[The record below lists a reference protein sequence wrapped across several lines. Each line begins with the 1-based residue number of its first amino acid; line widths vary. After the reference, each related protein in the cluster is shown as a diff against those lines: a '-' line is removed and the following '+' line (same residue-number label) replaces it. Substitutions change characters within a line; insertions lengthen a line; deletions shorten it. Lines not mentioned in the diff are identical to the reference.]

1 MKKSFLKTL
10 ATGLYVAMLA
20 AMTACG
26 GSTTASSSAES
37 QAAPADGA
45 SAPAQSAPADSVST
59 GDKTI
64 VGIYKMGTAT
74 WFIQEG
80 AASQKVVE
88 DAGYTWKF
96 MDCNQNAATYMDLL
110 NTVIADKVDGVLVC
124 LPDQNLSQ
132 TTVDMLTEAGIPVIA
147 VDDALETEDGTKLAP
162 WVGIDG
168 FSIGKAAGEW
178 GVNYIKENNLA
189 DDESFGILLMTADT
203 VSSCVPR
210 TEGELAALSEGL
222 PDFPESRIFR
232 ADCDTSAEDG
242 NQAANAVI
250 TGHPEIKKWLVLGVS
265 DESSQGAA
273 RAIESAG
280 LGADSMVMG
289 LGAYLCPDEF
299 ENPDSC
305 FRAAAYFSA
314 RDIGGTAA
322 QEMIDYLENGTEIPE
337 TYAVGA
343 TIVEYG
349 DDLAS
354 IMPEYVNG

>member
-1 MKKSFLKTL
+1 MKKAWKRVLAVFLVMGMVFSL
-10 ATGLYVAMLA
+10 
-20 AMTACG
+20 TACG
-26 GSTTASSSAES
+26 NGNNGGANDDQTPSDGGTQTDNDPTGGS
-37 QAAPADGA
+37 
-45 SAPAQSAPADSVST
+45 
-59 GDKTI
+59 KTI

-80 AASQKVVE
+80 AASQKVLE

-96 MDCNQNAATYMDLL
+96 MDCDQNAATYMDLL
-110 NTVIADKVDGVLVC
+110 NTVITDKVDGVLVC

-147 VDDALETEDGTKLAP
+147 VDDALEDESGKKLAP

-168 FSIGKAAGEW
+168 YNIGKTTGEW

-189 DDESFGILLMTADT
+189 DDASFGILLMTADT

-210 TEGELAALSEGL
+210 TEGELDAISEGL
-222 PDFPESRIFR
+222 PSFPAERIFR
-232 ADCDTSAEDG
+232 ADCDTSAADG
-242 NQAANAVI
+242 NQAADAVI

-280 LGADSMVMG
+280 LGAASMVVG

-299 ENPDSC
+299 ANPDSC

-322 QEMIDYLENGTEIPE
+322 QFMLDYLEKGTAIPD
-337 TYAVGA
+337 TYAVSA
-343 TIVEYG
+343 TIVEFG
-349 DDLAS
+349 DDLAAV
-354 IMPEYVNG
+354 MPEYID

>member
-1 MKKSFLKTL
+1 MKKTAKKVLSIAMSL
-10 ATGLYVAMLA
+10 AMLA
-20 AMTACG
+20 GLTACG
-26 GSTTASSSAES
+26 GSAS
-37 QAAPADGA
+37 
-45 SAPAQSAPADSVST
+45 SAPAASSTAASTASTVSAG
-59 GDKTI
+59 GDASKTI

-88 DAGYTWKF
+88 DAGYTWKYL
-96 MDCNQNAATYMDLL
+96 DCDQNAATYMDLV
-110 NTVIADKVDGVLVC
+110 NTAIADKVAGVLVC

-132 TTVDMLTEAGIPVIA
+132 TTVDMLKEAGIPVIA
-147 VDDALETEDGTKLAP
+147 VDDALEDESGNKLAP

-168 FSIGKAAGEW
+168 YNIGKATGEW
-178 GVNYIKENNLA
+178 AANYITTNNLQ
-189 DDESFGILLMTADT
+189 DDESFGILYMTAET

-210 TEGELAALSEGL
+210 TKGEEDAIKAAL
-222 PDFPESRIFR
+222 PDFPESKMFY
-232 ADCDTSAEDG
+232 ADCDTTAEDG
-242 NQAANAVI
+242 NQAANAVV
-250 TGHPEIKKWLVLGVS
+250 TGHPEISKRLVVGVS

-280 LGADSMVMG
+280 LGKDSMVVG

-299 ENPDSC
+299 VNPDSC

-314 RDIGGTAA
+314 RDVGGTAA
-322 QEMIDYLENGTEIPE
+322 QEMVDFLKNGTEIPE

-343 TIVEYG
+343 TVVEYG

-354 IMPEYVNG
+354 IMPEYAG

>member
-1 MKKSFLKTL
+1 MKKTWKKAL
-10 ATGLYVAMLA
+10 ATALSMAMLA
-20 AMTACG
+20 GLTACG
-26 GSTTASSSAES
+26 GSSSSA
-37 QAAPADGA
+37 PASTPA
-45 SAPAQSAPADSVST
+45 SAPASSAAPSSAAPAST
-59 GDKTI
+59 DKKTI

-88 DAGYTWKF
+88 DAGHTWKYL
-96 MDCNQNAATYMDLL
+96 DCDLNAATYMEQL

-124 LPDQNLSQ
+124 VPDQNLSQ

-147 VDDALETEDGTKLAP
+147 VDDALEDEEGNKLAP

-168 FSIGKAAGEW
+168 YNIGKATGEW
-178 GVNYIKENNLA
+178 GVNYVKENNLA
-189 DDESFGILLMTADT
+189 EDESFGILLMTADT

-210 TEGELAALSEGL
+210 TEGELAAIAEGL
-222 PDFPESRIFR
+222 ADVPEARIFK
-232 ADCDTSAEDG
+232 ADCDTTAEDG

-250 TGHPEIKKWLVLGVS
+250 TGHPEIKKWLVMGVS

-280 LGADSMVMG
+280 LGADSMVVG
-289 LGAYLCPDEF
+289 LGAYLCEDEF
-299 ENPDSC
+299 ANPDSC
-305 FRAAAYFSA
+305 FRAAASFSA
-314 RDIGGTAA
+314 RDVGGTAA
-322 QEMIDYLENGTEIPE
+322 QEMLDYLENGTEIPE
-337 TYAVGA
+337 TYAVSA

-354 IMPEYVNG
+354 IMPEYVS